1 MLPGIS
7 IGFPFNDANVNTSA
21 FVVLSRRKKLKNIRN
36 MSCREPLTVSI
47 YAEEATLISNWTLQY
62 PTIETGGDLFGLWE
76 SESNVVVQLVLGP
89 GKKSRRT
96 RTSFFQDEEYLSQV
110 GGSLTTRE
118 GLCNVGAW
126 HSHHSL
132 NLPGPSNGDAET
144 IWRNLPTPGR
154 FLLLIASIEIR
165 GDGRPKIEMTFS
177 LFDSGGEKKKMLRM
191 KCKILEGN
199 SPLRAKPEIKRMLCS
214 GAEVTEDTATKQA
227 RRNDGERSERKTCE
241 GGGSH
246 SEKQWSDFTSEKH
259 RKRNG
264 RILRA
269 VPPQQNPSN
278 STSRKHPTTD
288 DNYSHKGDNGNGRSD
303 VQRAARLPQ
312 NSRKSTSRRHP
323 TTDYPHRY
331 KREDHYETNRNDSFE
346 DGCCVIL

>member
-1 MLPGIS
+1 
-7 IGFPFNDANVNTSA
+7 
-21 FVVLSRRKKLKNIRN
+21 
-36 MSCREPLTVSI
+36 MSSREPLTVSI

-154 FLLLIASIEIR
+154 FLLLIASIETR

-214 GAEVTEDTATKQA
+214 GAEDMATKQA

-288 DNYSHKGDNGNGRSD
+288 DNYFHKGDNGRSD

-323 TTDYPHRY
+323 TTDDRYFYEDKDGNLFIRIDAVPLRQHPSNY
-331 KREDHYETNRNDSFE
+331 KREDRYETNRNDSFE

>member
-1 MLPGIS
+1 
-7 IGFPFNDANVNTSA
+7 
-21 FVVLSRRKKLKNIRN
+21 
-36 MSCREPLTVSI
+36 MSSREPLTVSI

-214 GAEVTEDTATKQA
+214 GAEDMATKQA

-288 DNYSHKGDNGNGRSD
+288 DNYFHKGDNGNGRSD

-323 TTDYPHRY
+323 TTDDRYFYEDKDGNLFIRIDAVPLRQHPSNY
-331 KREDHYETNRNDSFE
+331 KREDRYETNRNDSFE

>member
-1 MLPGIS
+1 
-7 IGFPFNDANVNTSA
+7 
-21 FVVLSRRKKLKNIRN
+21 
-36 MSCREPLTVSI
+36 MSSREPLTVSI

-323 TTDYPHRY
+323 TTDDRYFYEDKDGNLFIRVDAVPLRQHPSNY
-331 KREDHYETNRNDSFE
+331 KREDRYETNRNDSFE